1 MGPEFSL
8 FFGGA
13 IYHSSKRLMMKGLKY
28 TSPFDPAEIPI
39 VYPHFR
45 RQFCT
50 ASPSQD
56 EPMKVSRN
64 SLPF

>member
-8 FFGGA
+8 LLGV
-13 IYHSSKRLMMKGLKY
+13 LY
-28 TSPFDPAEIPI
+28 TIVANPAEIPI
-39 VYPHFR
+39 VAPHFR

-50 ASPSQD
+50 ASPSQE

-64 SLPF
+64 DLPF